1 MMLLLRLL
9 DIRPAEAR
17 PVGAV
22 FSSLLFIVIAHTTLE
37 TVRDATFLVHVGPG
51 GLGYMYIVTA
61 GLTLAVG
68 AISSSIGARF
78 GVRRAL
84 IITPVLSSA
93 GPPPFSFLPPTHP
106 VLPGPSRVT
115 ARS

>member
-68 AISSSIGARF
+68 AISSSIGPRF
-78 GVRRAL
+78 GGRRA
-84 IITPVLSSA
+84 PVIPEGLSPA
-93 GPPPFSFLPPTHP
+93 GAPPLRLPSPAHP
-106 VLPGPSRVT
+106 GRT
-115 ARS
+115 ARSPLSP